1 MRWIF
6 VAIISLIAF
15 FVYTI
20 SILVEDYRHAEERDK
35 PLAAMVIIL
44 LSLII
49 ATALFGLWIEVR
61 IELDHYRK

>member
-35 PLAAMVIIL
+35 PLVAMVIIL